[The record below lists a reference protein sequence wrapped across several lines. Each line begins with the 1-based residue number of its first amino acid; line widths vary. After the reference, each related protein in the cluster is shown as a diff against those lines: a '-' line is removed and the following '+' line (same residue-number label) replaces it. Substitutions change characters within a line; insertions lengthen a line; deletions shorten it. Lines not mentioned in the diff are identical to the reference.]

1 MTNTLVKITGW
12 PATILHGDPSVFDR
26 WRWIRRQLLHGSVR
40 TLDAGCGSGAFT
52 MYAARCGNEAVGI
65 SFDDRNNLIATE
77 RSRLLG
83 LTNIRFITA
92 DLRKLDEISENLG
105 KFDQIICTEVI
116 EHILNDR
123 KLLADLSSLL
133 KSGGRLIL
141 TTPFKHGRPIHGD
154 RISDTEDGG
163 HVRAGYTHEEIRD
176 MFAQAGLE
184 VAGEAC
190 MCGVITQSLM
200 EVMRRL
206 EPIGRTFAWA
216 ATFPLRIFQAVDV
229 PVTRAARYP
238 FYIIGVVGIK
248 RHV

>member
-105 KFDQIICTEVI
+105 KFDQIICT
-116 EHILNDR
+116 
-123 KLLADLSSLL
+123 
-133 KSGGRLIL
+133 
-141 TTPFKHGRPIHGD
+141 
-154 RISDTEDGG
+154 
-163 HVRAGYTHEEIRD
+163 
-176 MFAQAGLE
+176 
-184 VAGEAC
+184 
-190 MCGVITQSLM
+190 
-200 EVMRRL
+200 
-206 EPIGRTFAWA
+206 
-216 ATFPLRIFQAVDV
+216 
-229 PVTRAARYP
+229 
-238 FYIIGVVGIK
+238 
-248 RHV
+248 